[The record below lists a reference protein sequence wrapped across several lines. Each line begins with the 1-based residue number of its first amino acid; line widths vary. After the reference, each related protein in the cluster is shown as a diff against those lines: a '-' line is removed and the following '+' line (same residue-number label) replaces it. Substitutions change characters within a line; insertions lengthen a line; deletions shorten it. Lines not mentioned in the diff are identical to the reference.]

1 MFLSEPWAAGHC
13 IRLRAAEIVSEHRPR
28 ELVWI
33 RCYCHVDSSSPL
45 LFQRRVCAHEET
57 STPSSAQGVH
67 TNIWVS
73 PLPRLAAPELPHECR
88 SSGGPLPIPYEIA
101 RGKPPSDDRR
111 TIDTNSYGSCH
122 LAPGTHQTIRCGARC
137 SAARFPVSVG
147 LCSDRAALRL
157 MPRMLQVASTSP
169 VANDLFPWS
178 SASYRQGHSALDA
191 THRHS
196 WP

>member
-1 MFLSEPWAAGHC
+1 M
-13 IRLRAAEIVSEHRPR
+13 
-28 ELVWI
+28 
-33 RCYCHVDSSSPL
+33 
-45 LFQRRVCAHEET
+45 
-57 STPSSAQGVH
+57 
-67 TNIWVS
+67 
-73 PLPRLAAPELPHECR
+73 
-88 SSGGPLPIPYEIA
+88 PIHYEIA

-122 LAPGTHQTIRCGARC
+122 LAPGTLQTMRCGARC

-157 MPRMLQVASTSP
+157 MPRVLQVASTSP

-196 WP
+196 WPCCSRPGIDKRVRVFLPVDVHPVAVTVDGRCCVVTLFGEL